1 MQSRVGVRSSRF
13 VILVTAFVLGA
24 SWYLVPAALIHAKV
38 IMLTVFVQV
47 PFVVILFAF
56 GILVA
61 NPLTAKVPLFGAL
74 AFGLALGYSLW
85 PGLGPSLWGSLVD
98 ITMAIA
104 FGGFILGAG
113 LLTGNFLRRSL

>member
-1 MQSRVGVRSSRF
+1 M
-13 VILVTAFVLGA
+13 LVVL
-24 SWYLVPAALIHAKV
+24 
-38 IMLTVFVQV
+38 VQA

-61 NPLTAKVPLFGAL
+61 NPMTARVPLLGAL
-74 AFGLALGYSLW
+74 ALGLALGYSVW
-85 PGLGPSLWGSLVD
+85 PGLGPSLWESLVD

-104 FGGFILGAG
+104 IGGFILGAG